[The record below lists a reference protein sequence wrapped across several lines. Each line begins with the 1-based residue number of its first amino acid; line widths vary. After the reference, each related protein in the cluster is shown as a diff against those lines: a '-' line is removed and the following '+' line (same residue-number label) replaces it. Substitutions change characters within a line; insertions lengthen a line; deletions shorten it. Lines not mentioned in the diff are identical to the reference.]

1 MDVLLIRHGESANNV
16 LWAGDRA
23 AFYAARSDDPPLTPL
38 GVRQAQAV
46 ADHLAATGER
56 IDRLIASPM
65 LRAIQTAQPIA
76 RALGLPVEIWV
87 EVHEHGGM
95 YVGNPETGEGFE
107 TRSGLSRAE
116 LTELLPDAVLPDHL
130 GHEGWWT
137 GGHEDERV
145 CAVRTGGVLARL
157 VDEAGR
163 AADDRVAIVTHGA
176 FADGLLAAAAGAPP
190 GRVEFHHDNT
200 GRTLLRFRPDGRVSI
215 RYVNRTGHLEAA
227 AHSAGGTPIH
237 ALRPASAG

>member
-38 GVRQAQAV
+38 GEHQAQAV
-46 ADHLAATGER
+46 ADFLAATGER
-56 IDRLIASPM
+56 IDRLVASPM
-65 LRAIQTAQPIA
+65 LRALQTARPIA
-76 RALGLPVEIWV
+76 QALGLPVEVWV

-107 TRSGLSRAE
+107 ARTGLSRSQ
-116 LTELLPDAVLPDHL
+116 LTELVPDAILPDHL

-137 GGHEDERV
+137 GGHEADEIF
-145 CAVRTGGVLARL
+145 AVRTGGVLTRL

-176 FADGLLAAAAGAPP
+176 FADALLAAAVGAPA

-200 GRTLLRFRPDGRVSI
+200 GRTLLRFDAGGRVAV
-215 RYVNRTGHLEAA
+215 RYVNRTGHLDGGLR
-227 AHSAGGTPIH
+227 SDGGTPMQ